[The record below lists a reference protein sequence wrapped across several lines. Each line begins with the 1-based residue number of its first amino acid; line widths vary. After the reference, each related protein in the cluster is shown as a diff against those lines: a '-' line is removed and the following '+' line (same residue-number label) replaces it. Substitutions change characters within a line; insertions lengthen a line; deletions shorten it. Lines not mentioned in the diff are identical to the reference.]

1 MTVSSKGE
9 VQGKETD
16 DLSVVRQKVKMKR
29 QMFVSTEGEIEDKE
43 TYALSVVREKVK
55 IER

>member
-1 MTVSSKGE
+1 
-9 VQGKETD
+9 
-16 DLSVVRQKVKMKR
+16 LSVVRQKVKMKR

-43 TYALSVVREKVK
+43 TYDLSVVREKVK